1 QQLIGNMPMLFL
13 NNITKGFVANI
24 PAKLEI
30 MEHCCS
36 VKDRIGYNMITNA
49 EEKGIIAPGKSIFME
64 PTSENTGIGLTFI
77 AASKGYKLILTMSV
91 SISLERRVILKAFG
105 AELVLTD
112 SKKFQ
117 STTALY
123 CVYL

>member
-1 QQLIGNMPMLFL
+1 MGTSGSIE
-13 NNITKGFVANI
+13 IGFVANT

-30 MEHCCS
+30 MKPCCS
-36 VKDRIGYNMITNA
+36 VKDRIGYNMITHA
-49 EEKGIIAPGKSIFME
+49 EEKGIIEPGKSIFVE

-77 AASKGYKLILTMSV
+77 ASSKGYKLILTMSV
-91 SISLERRVILKAFG
+91 SISLERRVLLKEFG
-105 AELVLTD
+105 AEFVLTD

-123 CVYL
+123 SVYL